1 MEKSTAGY
9 EVVTRDLVDDKPAI
23 IKVKTLGGYTT
34 FSVSY
39 ILFFEVKNNDILIT
53 DSPKASE
60 KCIVIYMNT
69 KHVIVTEYSEELE
82 QLLIDN
88 M

>member
-39 ILFFEVKNNDILIT
+39 VN
-53 DSPKASE
+53 
-60 KCIVIYMNT
+60 Y
-69 KHVIVTEYSEELE
+69 
-82 QLLIDN
+82 
-88 M
+88 